1 MSDALLEV
9 INLKVYFYTLSGVVR
24 AVDNVSLN
32 VLTGEWISIV
42 GESGSG
48 KSTLA
53 YAIAKIVPPPG
64 RIVEGKVKFMNKDL
78 VELSEEALRSIRGR
92 HIGFVFQDPLTSL
105 DPLRTVGD
113 QLAEV
118 IQVHLGVSKDEALR
132 EAGELLEL
140 VNIPRDRLNYYPHQ
154 LSGGQRQRVVIAI
167 SIALRPELLIA
178 DEPTTALDVIVQD
191 QIMDLLKEVQKKGAS
206 IMLITHDVALAAER
220 ADRIAV
226 MYAGEIVEYGS
237 ARSIINAPLHP
248 YTAGLVDS
256 VPDLWSTKIVKS
268 IPGFPPDLRNPPLGC
283 RFHPRCKQALS
294 ICTNESPSMT
304 AVEHN
309 RCVACWLYLK
319 R

>member
-1 MSDALLEV
+1 MSNALLEV
-9 INLKVYFYTLSGVVR
+9 VNLKVYFYTLSGVVR
-24 AVDNVSLN
+24 AVDDVSLS
-32 VLTGEWISIV
+32 VLPGEWIGIV

-64 RIVEGKVKFMNKDL
+64 RIVGGKVKFMNRDL
-78 VELSEEALRSIRGR
+78 MELNEEAMRGIRGR

-118 IQVHLGVSKDEALR
+118 IQVHLGVGREEAIR

-154 LSGGQRQRVVIAI
+154 LSGGQRQRIVIAI

-191 QIMDLLKEVQKKGAS
+191 QIMDLLKEVQMKGAS
-206 IMLITHDVALAAER
+206 IMLITHDVALAAEM
-220 ADRIAV
+220 ANRIAI
-226 MYAGEIVEYGS
+226 MYAGEIVEYGDT
-237 ARSIINAPLHP
+237 RSIINAPLHP
-248 YTAGLVDS
+248 YTAGLVNS
-256 VPDLWSTKIVKS
+256 VPDLWSAKTIKS
-268 IPGFPPDLRNPPLGC
+268 IPGFPPDLRNPSPGC
-283 RFHPRCKQALS
+283 RFHPRCRQALS
-294 ICTNESPSMT
+294 ICINERPPMT
-304 AVEHN
+304 IVEHD
-309 RCVACWLYLK
+309 RCIACWLYLK

>member
-1 MSDALLEV
+1 MSNALLEV

-24 AVDNVSLN
+24 AVDDVSLR
-32 VLTGEWISIV
+32 VLPGEWISIV

-64 RIVEGKVKFMNKDL
+64 KIVGGKVGFMNRDL
-78 VELSEEALRSIRGR
+78 MEFDEEAMRSIRGR

-118 IQVHLGVSKDEALR
+118 IQVHLGVSREEAVR
-132 EAGELLEL
+132 EAGDLLEL
-140 VNIPRDRLNYYPHQ
+140 VGIPRDRLNYYPHQ

-178 DEPTTALDVIVQD
+178 DEPTTALDVIIQD
-191 QIMDLLKEVQKKGAS
+191 QIMDLLKEVQRKGAS
-206 IMLITHDVALAAER
+206 IMLITHDVALAAET
-220 ADRIAV
+220 ANRIAV
-226 MYAGEIVEYGS
+226 MYAGEIVEHGNTH
-237 ARSIINAPLHP
+237 SIINAPLHP
-248 YTAGLVDS
+248 YTVGLVDS
-256 VPDLWSTKIVKS
+256 VPDLWSKKSVKS
-268 IPGFPPDLRNPPLGC
+268 IPGFPPDLRNPPPGC
-283 RFHPRCKQALS
+283 RFHPRCRQALG
-294 ICTNESPSMT
+294 ICTNESPPMT
-304 AVEHN
+304 AIEHD
-309 RCVACWLYLK
+309 RYLACWLYLK